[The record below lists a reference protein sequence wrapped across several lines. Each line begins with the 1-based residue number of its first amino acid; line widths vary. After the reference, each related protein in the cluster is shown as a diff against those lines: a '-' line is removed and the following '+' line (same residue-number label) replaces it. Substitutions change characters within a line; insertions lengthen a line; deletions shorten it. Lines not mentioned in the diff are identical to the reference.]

1 VFTIAASTR
10 DFTNGV
16 LSASGPG
23 DPPPD
28 TQNILATRG
37 SDSPFGDPLTDH
49 PIRHFT
55 GQPPEAEG
63 CTASPPFPPNF
74 FAGAAALIHRG
85 SCTFTEKITNAFNA
99 GADFVVIR
107 NNQPG
112 SLAMSTPGQPNV
124 PAYSIDQIPGNA
136 LVAFVDANPDTATI
150 DFGQHPGDVL
160 AGFSLRG
167 PTQPPL
173 QDLQKPDITGP
184 GVGIFAAAPL
194 ALGAYA
200 NLSGT
205 SMSSPHAAGAATLVR
220 KVHPDWTVSE
230 TKSALMMTAFEG
242 GTKENGTTP
251 WDADDVGSGRLDLTK
266 AALAGL
272 VMNETT
278 ANYIAADPSTGG
290 DPKTL
295 NIPAVRNMNCTP
307 NCTWT
312 RTVRNTLDQPSRWT
326 AFGHGISGG
335 FNIVITP
342 ASFTFNGGTSE
353 TQVLTIRATP
363 TTFLTGAVAF
373 GEVVLSE
380 AGSLSP
386 DQHIT
391 VAIKSAVSRP
401 SPAPSATPRGTIPP
415 RP

>member
-1 VFTIAASTR
+1 
-10 DFTNGV
+10 
-16 LSASGPG
+16 
-23 DPPPD
+23 
-28 TQNILATRG
+28 
-37 SDSPFGDPLTDH
+37 
-49 PIRHFT
+49 
-55 GQPPEAEG
+55 
-63 CTASPPFPPNF
+63 
-74 FAGAAALIHRG
+74 
-85 SCTFTEKITNAFNA
+85 
-99 GADFVVIR
+99 
-107 NNQPG
+107 
-112 SLAMSTPGQPNV
+112 
-124 PAYSIDQIPGNA
+124 
-136 LVAFVDANPDTATI
+136 
-150 DFGQHPGDVL
+150 
-160 AGFSLRG
+160 
-167 PTQPPL
+167 
-173 QDLQKPDITGP
+173 
-184 GVGIFAAAPL
+184 
-194 ALGAYA
+194 
-200 NLSGT
+200 
-205 SMSSPHAAGAATLVR
+205 MSSPHAAGAATLVR

-326 AFGHGISGG
+326 AFGQGISRG

-373 GEVVLSE
+373 GKVVLSE
-380 AGSLSP
+380 ADSLSP

-391 VAIKSAVSRP
+391 VAIKSAVRRP